1 MSRIISLAERKRK
14 LRQEIESLRSP
25 TERAMDNKLDKLV
38 EALDDLQDRMQEL
51 ELRQAQLVRLLNE
64 LVARLETDE

>member
-1 MSRIISLAERKRK
+1 MSRIISLTERKRK

-25 TERAMDNKLDKLV
+25 TERAMDNKLDRLV

-51 ELRQAQLVRLLNE
+51 ETRQSQLVRLLNE
-64 LVARLETDE
+64 LVSRLETDE

>member
-64 LVARLETDE
+64 LVSRLETDE

>member
-64 LVARLETDE
+64 LVARLETDD